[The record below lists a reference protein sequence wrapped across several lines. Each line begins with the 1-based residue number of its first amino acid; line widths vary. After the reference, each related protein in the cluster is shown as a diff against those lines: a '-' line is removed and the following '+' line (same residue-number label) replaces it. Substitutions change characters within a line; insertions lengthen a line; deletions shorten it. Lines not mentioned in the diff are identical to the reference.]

1 MVYVRKNTSKIVFG
15 AISLIKYEQPKDRQ
29 IFPKS
34 EKEINHVSLYLFL
47 PAGTI
52 ISSKLI
58 QMCLRKVVEVR
69 QREQKYLIYRITLK
83 TYLSLIDD
91 SYNIPRHPINRYH
104 V

>member
-1 MVYVRKNTSKIVFG
+1 MQMVYVRKNTSKIVFG

-52 ISSKLI
+52 ISSNSFK
-58 QMCLRKVVEVR
+58 CA
-69 QREQKYLIYRITLK
+69 
-83 TYLSLIDD
+83 
-91 SYNIPRHPINRYH
+91 
-104 V
+104 